1 MTDESAGRR
10 INPFFIHGGG
20 TTTTTT
26 CNHQDFTGDSSDD
39 DPWKTAGM
47 PGMILSRNC
56 SVKANGVPSMT
67 GGAGMVDVNVRQRNA
82 VGIIKW
88 IRKEKKKKK
97 NNKKKTLRYGG
108 GRPTAGAHL
117 RDFMHATSMHG
128 LKYAAEKEATWIE
141 RFLWIALFLA
151 CFCTAVFFI
160 MRMWSKWVS
169 SPVIISVESTDF
181 PNSMISFPTVS
192 VCNVNQVSNAIVL
205 ALIKSKIYRE
215 ANMSRENL
223 LDLLGGLMR
232 GGVPD
237 SGEDYITQLEDSI
250 HLGDLTSANLT
261 FFMRNVAQ
269 PCSQMLLYCE
279 WQSKPVN
286 CSDIFQLV
294 PSNQGFCCVYNLQ
307 TVHLNRKRNRAVPA
321 GQQPVKAHGEGVQ
334 MGLTVLLD
342 AQIDDY
348 ALTSSFFHGFKVLIH
363 HPEDQPDP
371 STKGFAVS
379 PGSEVFI
386 GVSASSIFS
395 TDDVRLLT
403 PAARNCRY
411 SYENHLNY
419 FSRYSQSNC
428 LMERMARSI
437 TRQCG
442 CLPFYF
448 LVGDEATPTC
458 RFKKKSCV
466 QSAFHDF
473 YQKDVNC
480 PVNCNTTSYTADISR
495 GHFPN
500 RDFRASRMA
509 RNTKALIN
517 DTYLQNNV
525 ALLHVFF
532 RDRSGIQ
539 YRRDVRYEW
548 QDFVSAV
555 GGLLGLGVGFS
566 LLSLMEILY
575 FCGLRS
581 CLRRNRAIPAPAP
594 FHPFNHIEFDIN
606 KRLARHIRLNM

>member
-20 TTTTTT
+20 TTTATT
-26 CNHQDFTGDSSDD
+26 CNHHQDFAGGDSSSSSDD
-39 DPWKTAGM
+39 DPWKTSGM
-47 PGMILSRNC
+47 PGMIGSRHDC
-56 SVKANGVPSMT
+56 SSVKANGVPSMT
-67 GGAGMVDVNVRQRNA
+67 GGAAGMVDVNVRQRNA

-88 IRKEKKKKK
+88 IKRKEKKPKK
-97 NNKKKTLRYGG
+97 KKKTLRYGG

-141 RFLWIALFLA
+141 RRWGPLISNAGQLSIASYCQVVGGGGGERLVPLDCSLPGLLLHSCLLHYAHVVQMGFLA
-151 CFCTAVFFI
+151 
-160 MRMWSKWVS
+160 RHHLGR
-169 SPVIISVESTDF
+169 VESTDF

-205 ALIKSKIYRE
+205 GLIQSKIYRE

-237 SGEDYITQLEDSI
+237 SGQDYITQLEDSI

-279 WQSKPVN
+279 WQSRPVN

-371 STKGFAVS
+371 STKGFA
-379 PGSEVFI
+379 
-386 GVSASSIFS
+386 
-395 TDDVRLLT
+395 D
-403 PAARNCRY
+403 
-411 SYENHLNY
+411 
-419 FSRYSQSNC
+419 
-428 LMERMARSI
+428 
-437 TRQCG
+437 
-442 CLPFYF
+442 
-448 LVGDEATPTC
+448 
-458 RFKKKSCV
+458 
-466 QSAFHDF
+466 DF

-517 DTYLQNNV
+517 DTYLQ
-525 ALLHVFF
+525 
-532 RDRSGIQ
+532 
-539 YRRDVRYEW
+539 
-548 QDFVSAV
+548 
-555 GGLLGLGVGFS
+555 
-566 LLSLMEILY
+566 LSPN
-575 FCGLRS
+575 RS
-581 CLRRNRAIPAPAP
+581 CNPETFELISCFYP
-594 FHPFNHIEFDIN
+594 
-606 KRLARHIRLNM
+606 M